1 MRGFFSL
8 CLVRKVLLQD
18 LFSSLNSFFFFF
30 FSELLL
36 FFSFFEVEGGS
47 LIGNGKTKPHCP
59 NFELVLD

>member
-1 MRGFFSL
+1 MRGFFFL
-8 CLVRKVLLQD
+8 CLIRKVLLQD
-18 LFSSLNSFFFFF
+18 LFSSLNSILFFF
-30 FSELLL
+30 LNYYY

>member
-1 MRGFFSL
+1 MRGFFFL

-18 LFSSLNSFFFFF
+18 LFSSLNSFFFF